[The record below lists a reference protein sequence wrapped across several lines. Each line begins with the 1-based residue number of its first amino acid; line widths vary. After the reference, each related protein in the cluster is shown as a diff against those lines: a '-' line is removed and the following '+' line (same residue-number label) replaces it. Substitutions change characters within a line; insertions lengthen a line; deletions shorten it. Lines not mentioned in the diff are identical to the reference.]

1 MSKKRSHSN
10 RELQPVTLRTVADFV
25 GLAPCSVSAV
35 LNNSA
40 AGMSIPQHTRE
51 RVWHAARQF
60 NYRPNYSARALR
72 TRRTYTVALL
82 LPDIGYAPAARIA
95 AGAEDFLR
103 ENDYCMIL
111 AACDYS
117 PHWQHRQLAQLRQ
130 RGVEGLI
137 VLQADLPVPAEF
149 PAAKIADVPHDPE
162 HAMTLSAKES
172 LTIIGRKAA
181 TQPVRQ
187 IESGSRGG
195 KVSHLS
201 QATMFASRKQDGVA
215 RIA

>member
-1 MSKKRSHSN
+1 MPRSKSTR
-10 RELQPVTLRTVADFV
+10 RQLQPVTLRTVADYV
-25 GLAPCSVSAV
+25 GLAPCSVSAI

-40 AGMSIPQHTRE
+40 AGMSIPQQTKE
-51 RVWHAARQF
+51 RVWRAARQL

-95 AGAEDFLR
+95 AGAEDVFR

-111 AACDYS
+111 AACDHS
-117 PHWQHRQLAQLRQ
+117 PNWQHTQLAQLRQ
-130 RGVEGLI
+130 RGVEGL
-137 VLQADLPVPAEF
+137 VVVQADLPVPEEF
-149 PAAKIADVPHDPE
+149 PAARIE
-162 HAMTLSAKES
+162 HIPYDLQHAITSSAKES

-181 TQPVRQ
+181 AQLVRR
-187 IESGSRGG
+187 IESGSRGRR
-195 KVSHLS
+195 VLDLP
-201 QATMFASRKQDGVA
+201 QPTAFASSKGNVTA